1 MILASSLK
9 SWDGLFETSTKWF
22 DVVIKMNSLRPA
34 REKENKE
41 TKKGF
46 HRLQVPGW
54 DAADILLEKLEKS
67 YGHLVMFFAA
77 EHNAKIIG
85 VKFRAT
91 KVGLIST
98 LGTIVMNKYILV
110 IIQALGG
117 LEGEC
122 YGGYA
127 NGGDGLYVNYKGLLN
142 DFRIMGEG
150 LIDSIIVQKEIE

>member
-9 SWDGLFETSTKWF
+9 GWDGLFETSTKWF
-22 DVVIKMNSLRPA
+22 DVVIKVNSLRPA
-34 REKENKE
+34 REKESKE

-98 LGTIVMNKYILV
+98 LGR
-110 IIQALGG
+110 
-117 LEGEC
+117 
-122 YGGYA
+122 
-127 NGGDGLYVNYKGLLN
+127 LL
-142 DFRIMGEG
+142 
-150 LIDSIIVQKEIE
+150 